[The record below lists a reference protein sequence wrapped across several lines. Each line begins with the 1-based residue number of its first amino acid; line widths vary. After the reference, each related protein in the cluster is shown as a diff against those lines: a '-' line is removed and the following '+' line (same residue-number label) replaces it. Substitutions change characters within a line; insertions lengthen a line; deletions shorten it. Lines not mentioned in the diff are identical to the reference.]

1 MKLALSGKFHQIAKF
16 FNGVGQLD
24 RIINIENISLKNP
37 KVNGDEV
44 DVDVECLA
52 TAFRSTKASDAAK
65 RPLQP
70 GARPAAPPP
79 APAPAPAA
87 APGSKMST
95 SSVLVRSV
103 LTLGAAAMPVAAGC
117 GGDAQTAPPV
127 PPTIGGQ
134 TAPPT
139 GGAPAPGAQA
149 VAAPNPTEGMPPLP
163 LKTFE
168 ERDFSETD
176 QSRDPFRSF
185 AGAFVTNIKTPN
197 GVQRKTLVE
206 RYALD
211 ELKLIGIVTRGPAR
225 ALLTDPSG
233 LGWVAKIGDLVGK
246 AELVHAGGPTGV
258 DVAVN
263 WRVDRIRPSDVVFI
277 REDPSHPEIPPTT
290 RVIALRTPEEEAGF
304 IKR

>member
-1 MKLALSGKFHQIAKF
+1 MITVKSLLGTLTLA
-16 FNGVGQLD
+16 
-24 RIINIENISLKNP
+24 
-37 KVNGDEV
+37 
-44 DVDVECLA
+44 
-52 TAFRSTKASDAAK
+52 
-65 RPLQP
+65 
-70 GARPAAPPP
+70 
-79 APAPAPAA
+79 
-87 APGSKMST
+87 
-95 SSVLVRSV
+95 
-103 LTLGAAAMPVAAGC
+103 LGAAMWTGC
-117 GGDAQTAPPV
+117 GGDAAPTAPPV
-127 PPTIGGQ
+127 TTVGGQ

-139 GGAPAPGAQA
+139 QAPQGAAAA
-149 VAAPNPTEGMPPLP
+149 AAAPSPTEGMPPLP

-168 ERDFSETD
+168 ERDFAETD

-185 AGAFVTNIKTPN
+185 AGSFVTNIKTPTN
-197 GVQRKTLVE
+197 VQRKTLVE

-246 AELVHAGGPTGV
+246 PELVHAGGPTGV

-290 RVIALRTPEEEAGF
+290 RVIALRTPEEEAGL
-304 IKR
+304 IKK

>member
-1 MKLALSGKFHQIAKF
+1 MSASTSWLCAATLASALLA
-16 FNGVGQLD
+16 VGCGG
-24 RIINIENISLKNP
+24 
-37 KVNGDEV
+37 GDGQ
-44 DVDVECLA
+44 
-52 TAFRSTKASDAAK
+52 T
-65 RPLQP
+65 
-70 GARPAAPPP
+70 
-79 APAPAPAA
+79 APAP
-87 APGSKMST
+87 
-95 SSVLVRSV
+95 SVTV
-103 LTLGAAAMPVAAGC
+103 
-117 GGDAQTAPPV
+117 
-127 PPTIGGQ
+127 GGQ
-134 TAPPT
+134 TAPPA
-139 GGAPAPGAQA
+139 GAAPAKPAAA
-149 VAAPNPTEGMPPLP
+149 VPAPSPTEGMPPLP

-185 AGAFVTNIKTPN
+185 AAAFVANVKTP
-197 GVQRKTLVE
+197 GTVQRKTLVE

-290 RVIALRTPEEEAGF
+290 RVIALRTPEEEAGL
-304 IKR
+304 IKK